1 MKKLDAESLPNEVEE
16 LQRLIVQMAAEHDK
30 KIERLE
36 SQIEGERSERIEQQN
51 KALGYFEELQQ
62 LRRRLFGRSAER
74 FSEEDRRQLL
84 LFNEAEL
91 IESGGDPRPKSEVER
106 VAVRAHTRLKRGRKP
121 LPADLPRVVQIHDI
135 AEEDKACGCGEE
147 LNKIGEQA
155 CEKLEIVPPK
165 VQVRRHVRPKYACRK
180 CEGSG
185 DEDKPAVRIAPAV
198 PQLLPKSIAS
208 PALIAY
214 MIVSKFCDALPFYRQ
229 ERQFQRMGVDISRQD
244 MSNWTIKVFERVNPL
259 LELLRRQILSGSAVG
274 IDETTVQ
281 VMGEEGRAN
290 TSKSFM
296 WVYKGG
302 SPEQPAV
309 EYQYHPSRSGKI
321 PLAYLQ
327 GYRGY
332 IQTDGYKGY
341 NELGRQGGIEH
352 AGCWAHV
359 RRGFY
364 EARIISKKTGSADE
378 ALARIDRIFAIE
390 RTLRDEDLEPELFL
404 ERRRSAVEPILEK
417 LRTWLDTRQPQV
429 PPSSLLGKAIE
440 YAVDQWP
447 KLIRYLDNPYLH
459 PDNNACERAI
469 RPFVIG
475 RKNWVISGSPA
486 GATAS
491 AGWYSI
497 IESSKLNGVEP
508 YLYLRY
514 ILSHLP
520 DTRDPKDYQALLPWN
535 IKKESLLDFDSAR
548 LY

>member
-1 MKKLDAESLPNEVEE
+1 MKKLDAESLPNDVDE
-16 LQRLIVQMAAEHDK
+16 LKRLLVQMAAEHEEK
-30 KIERLE
+30 LE
-36 SQIEGERSERIEQQN
+36 LLQSQIESERSERIEQQN
-51 KALGYFEELQQ
+51 KVLEHFEEIQQ
-62 LRRRLFGRSAER
+62 LRRRIFGRSAER
-74 FSEEDRRQLL
+74 LPEEDRRQLW

-91 IESGGDPRPKSEVER
+91 IASGGDPRPKSEIER
-106 VAVRAHTRLKRGRKP
+106 VPVRAHTRVKRGRKP
-121 LPADLPRVVQIHDI
+121 LPADLPRVIQVHDI
-135 AEEDKACGCGEE
+135 PEEEKVCGCGKH
-147 LNKIGEQA
+147 LNKIGEEP
-155 CEKLEIVPPK
+155 CEKLEIVPAK

-185 DEDKPAVRIAPAV
+185 DEDKPAVRIAPVV

-229 ERQFQRMGVDISRQD
+229 ERQFQRMGVDVSRQD
-244 MSNWTIKVFERVNPL
+244 MSNWTLKVFERVNPM

-302 SPEQPAV
+302 NPEWPVV

-321 PLAYLQ
+321 PLKYLQ
-327 GYRGY
+327 GYNGY

-341 NELGRQGGIEH
+341 NELGRQPGIEH

-359 RRGFY
+359 RRGFF
-364 EARIISKKTGSADE
+364 EARVISKKSGSADE
-378 ALARIDRIFAIE
+378 ALARIDKIFAIE
-390 RTLRDEDLEPELFL
+390 RALRAEDLEPERFV
-404 ERRRSAVEPILEK
+404 EKRRSAVEPILEK
-417 LRTWLDTRQPQV
+417 LRTWLDSRQPQV
-429 PPSSLLGKAIE
+429 PPRSLLGKAIE

-447 KLIRYLDNPYLH
+447 KLSRYLDCPYLH
-459 PDNNACERAI
+459 PDNNECERAI
-469 RPFVIG
+469 RPFVVG
-475 RKNWVISGSPA
+475 RKNWLIAGSPA

-508 YLYLRY
+508 YLYLRH

-520 DTRDPKDYQALLPWN
+520 VTRDPKDYQALLPWN
-535 IKKESLLDFDSAR
+535 IKKESLLDFDSAL

>member
-1 MKKLDAESLPNEVEE
+1 MTVGAEFLPNNVGE
-16 LQRLIVQMAAEHDK
+16 LQRMIVQMAAEQDE
-30 KIERLE
+30 KIELLQ
-36 SQIEGERSERIEQQN
+36 SQIESERSERIEYQN
-51 KALGYFEELQQ
+51 KALEYFEELQQ
-62 LRRRLFGRSAER
+62 MRRRLFGRSAER
-74 FSEEDRRQLL
+74 LPEEDRRQLW
-84 LFNEAEL
+84 LFNEVEL
-91 IESGGDPRPKSEVER
+91 IASGGDPRPKSSEER
-106 VAVRAHTRLKRGRKP
+106 VAVRAHTRLKRGCKP
-121 LPADLPRVVQIHDI
+121 LPADLPRLVQIHDI
-135 AEEDKACGCGEE
+135 AEEDKRCGCGAE
-147 LNKIGEQA
+147 LTQIGEEA
-155 CEKLEIVPPK
+155 CEKLEIIPAK
-165 VQVRRHVRPKYACRK
+165 VQVRRHVRPKYACQV

-198 PQLLPKSIAS
+198 SQLLPKSIAS
-208 PALIAY
+208 PALVSY

-244 MSNWTIKVFERVNPL
+244 MANWTLKVFDRINPL
-259 LELLRRQILSGSAVG
+259 LELLRRQILGGSAIG
-274 IDETTVQ
+274 IDETTLQ

-296 WVYKGG
+296 WVYIGG
-302 SPEQPAV
+302 TQERPVV

-321 PLAYLQ
+321 PLAYLK

-332 IQTDGYKGY
+332 IQTDGYDGY
-341 NELGRQGGIEH
+341 NELGRQHGIEH

-359 RRGFY
+359 RRGFF
-364 EARIISKKTGSADE
+364 EAKVISKQTGSADE
-378 ALARIDRIFAIE
+378 ALGRIDKIFAIE
-390 RTLRDEDLEPELFL
+390 RALREEDLESERFL
-404 ERRRSAVEPILEK
+404 EQRRTAVEPILEK
-417 LRTWLDTRQPQV
+417 LRSWLESRQPQV
-429 PPSSLLGKAIE
+429 PPSTLLGKAIG
-440 YAVDQWP
+440 YALDQWH
-447 KLIRYLDNPYLH
+447 KLIRYLESPYLH

-475 RKNWVISGSPA
+475 RKNWVLSGSPA

-520 DTRDPKDYQALLPWN
+520 DTPNAKGYQALLPWN
-535 IKKESLLDFDSAR
+535 IKKESLLDFDSSR